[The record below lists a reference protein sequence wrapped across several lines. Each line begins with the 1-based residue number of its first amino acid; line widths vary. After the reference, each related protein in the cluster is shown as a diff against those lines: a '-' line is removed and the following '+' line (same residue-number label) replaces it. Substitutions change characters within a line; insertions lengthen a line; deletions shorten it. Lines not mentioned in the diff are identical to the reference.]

1 MMSTSLA
8 GAMHGVSTAK
18 TTQVPVS
25 AMIFTLD
32 EEVHLASCLASLAW
46 CDDVIV
52 VDSFSRDDTERIARE
67 AGARFYQHPFT
78 GFGSQRNWAL
88 EHTQPKH
95 EWVLVL
101 DADER
106 ATPELIDEM
115 QRVLSADTPEV
126 GAYRVKR
133 RFHMWGRWLRHSGLY
148 PSYVVRLIHRDRVRY
163 ADRGHSETQTVQGH
177 TLSLEHD
184 LIDENLR
191 GIDDWFTR
199 QNRYSRKEAEYELEH
214 SHVSSSWRSLFSRD
228 PLERRFALRRLSW
241 RVPGRPVVYFLYAYL
256 WRGGWRDGR
265 DGLTFCLMKALYQG
279 MIATKKYDATRSR
292 HS

>member
-1 MMSTSLA
+1 VTTSLP
-8 GAMHGVSTAK
+8 GAAEGARARRTDR
-18 TTQVPVS
+18 VPVS
-25 AMIFTLD
+25 VMVFTLD
-32 EEVHLASCLASLAW
+32 EEIHLPSCLASLAW

-52 VDSFSRDDTERIARE
+52 VDSFSRDTTEAIARE
-67 AGARFYQHPFT
+67 AGARFYQHRFA

-95 EWVLVL
+95 EWILVL

-106 ATPELIDEM
+106 TTPELVDEM
-115 QRVLSADTPEV
+115 RRVLGADTSDV
-126 GAYRVKR
+126 GAFRVKR

-163 ADRGHSETQTVQGH
+163 SDRGHSETQTVQGR

-191 GIDDWFTR
+191 GIDGWFAR
-199 QNRYSRKEAEYELEH
+199 HNRYSSKEAEYELQHEQ
-214 SHVSSSWRSLFSRD
+214 VRLNWSSVFSRD

-241 RVPGRPVVYFLYAYL
+241 RVPARPVVYFLYAYL

-279 MIATKKYDATRSR
+279 MIATKKYDASRSR
-292 HS
+292 GP